1 MADGGQLRSADV
13 AHALGELIGGGED
26 LLALLVEQQ
35 VVIAEM
41 RTADVPMEILGL
53 EVEREGVRQ
62 QPVERLRE
70 LADGVGR
77 QVGRGIEGVLALRA
91 RSTRSDFLPR
101 QASEEFG

>member
-13 AHALGELIGGGED
+13 AHARGELVGGGKD

-62 QPVERLRE
+62 QPVERLGE
-70 LADGVGR
+70 LADGGGG
-77 QVGRGIEGVLALRA
+77 QAGRGVEGVLALRA
-91 RSTRSDFLPR
+91 RFKRSDFVHG